1 MSVTARVCCITGGAT
16 GIGAA
21 CVRAFAAQRWRVV
34 FSFMGDEQAPHARQ
48 LADECGATAQPLD
61 VRDDTS
67 CHVFVNAASAAH
79 GRIDAL
85 VHGAAVTRFVP
96 HADLDAMGA
105 DEFLRTLDVNTV
117 GAWRMLRAAQPLLSA
132 SGRGSVVL
140 ISSIGGMLGRGSSLA
155 YAASKGALNTLTLGL
170 ARALAPAVRVNA
182 IAPGFVDGGLPSRVL
197 GDEQLAAV
205 RALQTEAAP
214 LKRVAQPAEVAALA
228 LFLVTQA
235 PAMTGNVIAMDN
247 GLHLNAG

>member
-1 MSVTARVCCITGGAT
+1 MSATAPVCCITGGAT

-21 CVRAFAAQRWRVV
+21 CARAFVAQRWRVV
-34 FSFMGDEQAPHARQ
+34 FSFMGDGQAADARR
-48 LADECGATAQPLD
+48 LADACGATAQPLD
-61 VRDDTS
+61 VRDDAS
-67 CHVFVNAASAAH
+67 CDAFVRAALASH

-85 VHGAAVTRFVP
+85 IHGAAITRFVP
-96 HADLDAMGA
+96 HADLDAMGS

-117 GAWRMLRAAQPLLSA
+117 GAWRMVRAAQPALAA
-132 SGRGSVVL
+132 SGQGSVVL
-140 ISSIGGMLGRGSSLA
+140 LSSIGGALGRGSSLA

-170 ARALAPAVRVNA
+170 ARALAPAIRVNA

-205 RALQTEAAP
+205 RAMQTEASP

-228 LFLVTQA
+228 LFLATQA